1 MDLPPSA
8 KEAVESLVKVYGPF
22 AFGIVSLL
30 VIWFSIIS
38 PELNRKQLDFEQ
50 YSTLIKQHQ
59 SVNQQTETVA
69 RAMHD
74 TAMIL
79 DKVTQRLEKLDANK

>member
-1 MDLPPSA
+1 MELPSST
-8 KEAVESLVKVYGPF
+8 KETVESLVKVYGPF

-59 SVNQQTETVA
+59 IVNQQTETVTK
-69 RAMHD
+69 AMHD
-74 TAMIL
+74 TAIIL
-79 DKVTQRLEKLDANK
+79 DKVTQRLEKLNADK

>member
-1 MDLPPSA
+1 MDLPAST

-38 PELNRKQLDFEQ
+38 QELNRKQLDFEQ

>member
-1 MDLPPSA
+1 MEVPASA

-38 PELNRKQLDFEQ
+38 PELNRKQLDFET
-50 YSTLIKQHQ
+50 YSGLIKQHQ
-59 SVNQQTETVA
+59 TENQQTETIA
-69 RAMHD
+69 RALHD
-74 TAMIL
+74 TAIIL
-79 DKVTQRLEKLDANK
+79 DKVTQRLERFDVAK